1 MSDESTQAQGSVAGE
16 FAALPRWARAVIA
29 AVLAAE
35 CALAA
40 AGLILAPARDTGV
53 VRVNLPSAQPA
64 PGFSTL

>member
-1 MSDESTQAQGSVAGE
+1 MSDEGTEANGSVAGE
-16 FAALPRWARAVIA
+16 FAALPRWVRTGIA

-40 AGLILAPARDTGV
+40 AGLVHGPTRETGTVMIDLTSAR
-53 VRVNLPSAQPA
+53 PA